1 MNIKTNSHFK
11 QFIRTTV
18 LLLLLAGFQLSAWAD
33 DVTATWDFQNNN
45 PNGIIQSTSF
55 ERTTGTVNSN
65 IDGIALT
72 VDATNGKFAPR
83 TDGDCQIIAT
93 TIIKIPVKTV
103 KDVITV
109 TNYSS
114 DANQYNITYTIG
126 TASGI
131 NAQSYSYTA
140 TASDVETGYA
150 TLTVTASGYIRA
162 ITVTHKDPNSL
173 YNATVTTV
181 EQLKTALNDASGT
194 ASSPYEIFIKN
205 GTYDLGTAYN
215 TQVKDYTHL
224 IGESR
229 DGVIIKNSPAVE
241 GLDKTATL
249 QTGSN
254 VSIKNLTLKCRA
266 PWSAQNAERGV
277 CLWDKG
283 TNNTYENICL
293 DGLQDTYY
301 SNGPEGMTCTFT
313 DCIIRGTVDFICGSG
328 NITFNNCNLQL
339 AVSHGGSA
347 PIIAAPATYS
357 SETAGFVFNDCTID
371 KVPDDY
377 EVGCTN
383 HPATTISNVSDYHLA
398 RAWYAGNGTDR
409 TPRVSFNNT
418 TYNVT
423 PHSEKWA
430 SSIGTA
436 PDTERREFSAET
448 TDVPQLLHYKLDF
461 TKEWAKNN
469 INTSGSASKYD
480 VTSTDDEGVPT
491 LSSYDQNSQYMKFVG
506 YYKNETYGLYYNAYF
521 EVPVKKGKYTI
532 TLGTSDYGGDIKVKM
547 VTATS
552 PNGSDIAT
560 INSKGDKYA
569 SNPQNVVSQTVSVTE
584 DCTLK
589 IINEDN
595 PTNVYYPYFEIQE
608 LETASRTFKDFK
620 IDFRTSQSSEPYY
633 SVILPNDNTLPTGV
647 EISNVAINGN
657 QHGANS
663 VTIKVPVDG
672 PVKFTLGTCQFGDSI
687 TVTDKDGNSLAK
699 IKNSG
704 SCENS
709 VSSLVSATYNNY
721 VTWNYNKE
729 DANVLTFVLNGYLP
743 YFFAEACDY
752 IPQATVT
759 YYNTDGTTVV
769 GSEVVN
775 GGSALAFAYG
785 EANVKV
791 SEGYKFRGWFDKASG
806 GKKIAEGTAVNAD
819 LNLYA
824 VATEIEIADYG
835 KTFVFALNNFDFG
848 VHDVIRNNGGTQNNG
863 HGYDF
868 KTGNGLDFDVAG
880 NAVITVQLCQ
890 YAGEK
895 SNWNVT
901 SEITDGVTITPSQFA
916 ARVSTD
922 AEEMQINY
930 KGPANKITLSS
941 TGQSYIHNI
950 KIENLPL
957 DPADM
962 KIEPDKGIITL
973 KQGETY
979 TLTKGTDFSDKFVDN
994 NYTYKSSNAEIA
1006 TVSEDGTI
1014 TACRDKYGETT
1025 VTVRHENDVT
1035 NRLAA
1040 AEIQFTV
1047 KVISGNGQTNKPVVT
1062 ISNDGTVNVAKVA
1075 ETDDVTFR
1083 YTTDGTVPT
1092 ETSTAVTDGI
1102 ITNDVAQGK
1111 VVKIMAFD
1119 NSAENTKSPSDVVTA
1134 YVNVTGTFTW
1144 EWDKTGTL
1152 QTVPTIEGNVKDI
1165 VDENTKVVIG
1175 AKLNYGS
1182 LTLPKGGT
1190 ATSVTPK
1197 ENAAVVEKHDEEST
1211 ITFNIIPAAGI
1222 AFKPESVQFGAH
1234 ASTTNSGL
1242 MDVYL
1247 KSESNSYTLLEA
1259 ELPSRDDEQIYS
1271 ATDFTTVGGA
1281 AEEWALK
1288 FYIYTLTMKKS
1299 WGFRNIVVSGTF
1311 SGIEYTG
1318 EFHNISVAVEPSAGG
1333 IVSHSPAALKA
1344 VKGKQ
1349 IHFSASPNKG
1359 YKLVEWRN
1367 VDNKDD
1373 VRKDAV
1379 FTITLDSDVSYEA
1392 VFEKLPLISFENNVA
1407 ELTGKVPEPAYINA
1421 DGTFTI
1427 PANTTLYKE
1436 GFSLVAWTDGTKK
1449 YNVGET
1455 YKTFTSDVTLSP
1467 VMRRCD
1473 KDITETSEVVKVR
1486 WPFDQKD
1493 GAPVISDNFSKTNT
1507 FTYTRSVAV
1516 ADTSKIDIPMV
1527 IWGAS
1532 GGESTSKADNNDA
1545 RVNFVKDEAGNE
1557 ARGGQLNN
1565 GIALKIPAVYGMKV
1579 TLKASNKYDKEN
1591 PSSIN
1596 ETYFGG
1602 DSEVNIVFA
1611 HEVSGSL
1618 EADSWTDETSDKYT
1632 LSKKYQ
1638 GNDNFV
1644 HILVENGGT
1653 KAKYGYFQY
1662 LEVEYPVLPDVNV
1675 EGTIVSEKIT
1685 GWEIA
1690 DNAGFETKAVPAS
1703 PNTGKRYKT
1712 GEEVIIKAQAKYGYY
1727 ISGFKAGDTRL
1738 VMTTDSCS
1746 EVGIAIKAQAPY
1758 TVGEETGTVTVEYTR
1773 LPMAKVRLETVDKT
1787 LGTVDFADENI
1798 YENFYYKGDG
1808 FVESYFVAGGKV
1820 IGSSDAADDYV
1831 LEKWVDLADGSKKAE
1846 GASFEIIVPEADKV
1860 TTYQAYFTLGQI
1872 GNVRFDIKQAKLKT
1886 YKLENFEVDDKSTA
1900 PADQNNCRSFYI
1912 PKYHGLFKTYDSAGN
1927 DHGWTLKYWV
1937 SADDTTKIY
1946 KIGTNNS
1953 FTTKNETITL
1963 IPVFEEN
1970 PGGMQN
1976 RLNSPVLTYEFGIGP
1991 DIRAQKL
1998 DLPKNT
2004 DTYLCAPV
2012 YTEVAE
2018 NSVIKG
2024 HTRDVAL
2031 WINTGEKGYVRNS
2044 GFEEWAAI
2052 GPGTTLTIASCAGT
2066 KIEILSYAPISS
2078 TTIDGVVPTE
2088 CQQIGEHEY
2097 IYSYTTQN
2105 PSPRIPIVI
2114 GDDYG
2119 YYKWIKAYTLPANRV
2134 NLHTVSA
2141 NEDQGEITKTEVT
2154 TTNKDREYIT
2164 KLEDGGHSIIQ
2175 GTRVKISF
2183 ERKFGYVFDKIV
2195 DPDKIVNG
2203 EPLAVL
2209 KVNDTAGKIDAN
2221 TTVDMVN
2228 MNDATNVMTVNRNN
2242 DEGNGVISWGKN
2254 DDKHVF
2260 ILRQI
2265 EPTEEEKRN
2274 GKRTRYEVEFEITTH
2289 RNLIFYF
2296 KEKPTYYVTFNPGKY
2311 ATGIAPTAKW
2321 VEEGDEFTIPQ
2332 NHTLYYSGYTLKYWE
2347 DEEAV
2352 KKRYDIGSTYNAP
2365 GTNLR
2370 LFPVFEKNTFSLF
2383 DEDMPDEATARWD
2396 FTHSGGA
2403 PDINYERSSGILVTQ
2418 LKKSDTEF
2426 IDLRIDLDASDRYDE
2441 SGNLIKGKFNN
2452 MSDADRCQINMYSV
2466 MTFPVTKNCDIE
2478 LEATGTISTTSIA
2491 GYVSTNGGYEAG
2503 KKVNVTWSG
2512 NEGTQTVNFMSD
2524 GRYYT
2529 YFAVTYRK
2537 QVIAKPELSSV
2548 SVEGTPLTKEQLNT
2562 LKSEM
2567 SITLDAY
2574 PVKLNPET
2582 GKFVEEK
2589 MDNIAATA
2597 NGTGKVIVTQPTISN
2612 PKAEIRLLSAGDILL
2627 DTYTINFTLKATE
2640 SDKEGA
2646 QTKPQFL
2653 YTEINGVQYRS
2664 TDVEVENMPA
2674 SGYIKVVFDRT
2685 MKSLTLPFTNEE
2697 HHLKETFTAEQGKE
2711 LIFYYWN
2718 IPNAELIYTLPGYM
2732 FVDIYDKSFDGEF
2745 KKHFKTRGT
2754 TKEIV
2759 HKTFDF
2765 IVGEN
2770 GSLDDAIKA
2779 ANADKGT
2786 DRYLIFIPDGEYQL
2800 TGNESLEETYGI
2812 TSDGKWPCDGDGK
2825 AVTKDDMANKYNYQN
2840 GMTQVTRPKVSI
2852 IGQSRE
2858 GVMVWNKPIVEGIG
2872 YTATIHVGGAEDF
2885 YAEDFS
2891 MENRFPY
2898 WSSMGGGSGAGR
2910 AVVLWD
2916 QGKRTTMKNVSMMSW
2931 QDTYYSSNVDTD
2943 YRGYFENCQI
2953 GGVVDWICGNG
2964 NIWFEQCDLV
2974 VRDRSGN
2981 NLAAPSQDANQQ
2993 WGYVF
2998 NYCNIVPEFPLSQTQ
3013 NLKDKTWT
3021 LARPWA
3027 NDQNQSPACTFIHTR
3042 MGVLPKDHGWG
3053 SMGSGALLRFHEN
3066 HTMDAGGT
3074 VLSLGARS
3082 LAACAPAAG
3091 SDDCVMNDSEVA
3103 KYTIENVLGGS
3114 DSFTPKERTM
3124 QIDAQSGDNKLHD
3137 VVNTSPWDDQIET
3150 DDDRLTWN
3158 PHPNALCYFIFKLEN
3173 GKWNY
3178 KTNITETS
3186 ISLDQLSLGT
3196 GTYCVRAANQYG
3208 GLGAPTKSVDYQE
3221 VKRYS
3226 LTIAQLGNL
3235 KVDGVPYGWSTIC
3248 LPYNARVPEGVKVY
3262 AATAHNE
3269 NDEAKD
3275 VRDYYM
3281 TLTETD
3287 YLNKDKGYIVY
3298 GPAGDY
3304 LFKATSRIGTKPT
3317 ILRGNSSDYP
3327 VSSINNSC
3335 YILANKTYGLGFYK
3349 FTGTEL
3355 KPYRAWLPADKVV
3368 SDVNIG
3374 LSSGAKGIRFVFGDN
3389 TDLPTGILNSLYG
3402 KPGDGDENQLYNI
3415 SGQRVKNPASR
3426 GIYIRRG
3433 QGKVVM
3439 GK

>member
-1 MNIKTNSHFK
+1 MNIKTNGHFK
-11 QFIRTTV
+11 HLLHTV
-18 LLLLLAGFQLSAWAD
+18 LLFVMMGWTLSAYAEDKVIFSLTSPIGPTRELIAGESADLEATIKGGTAIVRNGHASSNAKMVTNNAVNLAGSGNSYLMISLSSSCILEGDVITITSNQTGKTNTFITAITEKSGGDTIAFPHTVTKETTFICSKDLYLRKKGANTISSVTITRPSKTIESCDAKWDWKNNVPSTVEGFTASSEIKTIDSNVGGIYLLADAQKGQIKANGDNLYMASGTELRIPVYNGGIIEFYFHAYDSTWTKAHINGSTDGLTAQTVSYAITDADLERGYVSLSASATVYLYSVTLKHRLFRDFSLELSTVSGSGPFFPKTETEGTYYLSIDSNNNATHSTTEPAIHNGKFVFNRYNDDQHGYADMVAEIPVVPGRYTITIGNCQFGGGLYNITSADGAISTSINAKAANNCYEKSNGETTNKTSVIVDVRKSTTLSINHSGTTYTPYFSMSRTELPEGEVVNVTVTPDGSGTVKGAGDKYPNGSTVTLTAIPEYGYEFVKWMDGDTELSTANPYSFTMGAQALSYTAVFQTVTMYDVKLKSNPDKAGILSSAHTKYAPGVSVTVTEKPNTGYEFKNWTDENGNVLSTSSNYTFTMPEKAITLTANYEIKFKVTFEKGEAGGKAPPTLYISNNGTSTFTVPVNTSLYKEGYTLTGWTDGVNTYSIGQEVTVTKDLTLTPVFTPNTVQLSD
-33 DVTATWDFQNNN
+33 LTEETTVTWQFGEG
-45 PNGIIQSTSF
+45 NGAPSVNFRSSGGDGTMGYIVNQIKVNGST
-55 ERTTGTVNSN
+55 
-65 IDGIALT
+65 IDIPVAI
-72 VDATNGKFAPR
+72 DATNGLLNNSGRNDQWAQINTGTVLTVPSFKNTIVKFGSYQKA
-83 TDGDCQIIAT
+83 TKTTVDGQAVTTTEEKNPFYHTAT
-93 TIIKIPVKTV
+93 ITSEAATIKIDV
-103 KDVITV
+103 KDDI
-109 TNYSS
+109 
-114 DANQYNITYTIG
+114 
-126 TASGI
+126 
-131 NAQSYSYTA
+131 
-140 TASDVETGYA
+140 
-150 TLTVTASGYIRA
+150 GYI
-162 ITVTHKDPNSL
+162 
-173 YNATVTTV
+173 
-181 EQLKTALNDASGT
+181 
-194 ASSPYEIFIKN
+194 
-205 GTYDLGTAYN
+205 
-215 TQVKDYTHL
+215 
-224 IGESR
+224 
-229 DGVIIKNSPAVE
+229 
-241 GLDKTATL
+241 
-249 QTGSN
+249 
-254 VSIKNLTLKCRA
+254 
-266 PWSAQNAERGV
+266 
-277 CLWDKG
+277 
-283 TNNTYENICL
+283 
-293 DGLQDTYY
+293 
-301 SNGPEGMTCTFT
+301 
-313 DCIIRGTVDFICGSG
+313 
-328 NITFNNCNLQL
+328 
-339 AVSHGGSA
+339 
-347 PIIAAPATYS
+347 
-357 SETAGFVFNDCTID
+357 
-371 KVPDDY
+371 
-377 EVGCTN
+377 
-383 HPATTISNVSDYHLA
+383 
-398 RAWYAGNGTDR
+398 
-409 TPRVSFNNT
+409 
-418 TYNVT
+418 
-423 PHSEKWA
+423 
-430 SSIGTA
+430 
-436 PDTERREFSAET
+436 
-448 TDVPQLLHYKLDF
+448 
-461 TKEWAKNN
+461 
-469 INTSGSASKYD
+469 
-480 VTSTDDEGVPT
+480 
-491 LSSYDQNSQYMKFVG
+491 
-506 YYKNETYGLYYNAYF
+506 
-521 EVPVKKGKYTI
+521 
-532 TLGTSDYGGDIKVKM
+532 
-547 VTATS
+547 
-552 PNGSDIAT
+552 
-560 INSKGDKYA
+560 
-569 SNPQNVVSQTVSVTE
+569 
-584 DCTLK
+584 
-589 IINEDN
+589 
-595 PTNVYYPYFEIQE
+595 
-608 LETASRTFKDFK
+608 
-620 IDFRTSQSSEPYY
+620 
-633 SVILPNDNTLPTGV
+633 
-647 EISNVAINGN
+647 
-657 QHGANS
+657 NS
-663 VTIKVPVDG
+663 VT
-672 PVKFTLGTCQFGDSI
+672 
-687 TVTDKDGNSLAK
+687 
-699 IKNSG
+699 
-704 SCENS
+704 
-709 VSSLVSATYNNY
+709 
-721 VTWNYNKE
+721 
-729 DANVLTFVLNGYLP
+729 
-743 YFFAEACDY
+743 
-752 IPQATVT
+752 VT
-759 YYNTDGTTVV
+759 YPAQKKPSD
-769 GSEVVN
+769 
-775 GGSALAFAYG
+775 L
-785 EANVKV
+785 KV
-791 SEGYKFRGWFDKASG
+791 AI
-806 GKKIAEGTAVNAD
+806 GKEN
-819 LNLYA
+819 
-824 VATEIEIADYG
+824 
-835 KTFVFALNNFDFG
+835 
-848 VHDVIRNNGGTQNNG
+848 
-863 HGYDF
+863 
-868 KTGNGLDFDVAG
+868 
-880 NAVITVQLCQ
+880 
-890 YAGEK
+890 
-895 SNWNVT
+895 
-901 SEITDGVTITPSQFA
+901 
-916 ARVSTD
+916 
-922 AEEMQINY
+922 
-930 KGPANKITLSS
+930 ITL
-941 TGQSYIHNI
+941 N
-950 KIENLPL
+950 
-957 DPADM
+957 
-962 KIEPDKGIITL
+962 KG
-973 KQGETY
+973 GDTY
-979 TLTKGTDFSDKFVDN
+979 TLTPDVDY
-994 NYTYKSSNAEIA
+994 YTSSTGAMTFESSIPGVA
-1006 TVSEDGTI
+1006 TVDENGVITPLEYGKTTI
-1014 TACRDKYGETT
+1014 T
-1025 VTVRHENDVT
+1025 VRQVGDSNY
-1035 NRLAA
+1035 ASGS
-1040 AEIQFTV
+1040 ISYTV
-1047 KVISGNGQTNKPVVT
+1047 KVISAAGQTEKPEVT
-1062 ISNDGTVNVAKVA
+1062 IGKNGTVTITAVENATV
-1075 ETDDVTFR
+1075 R
-1083 YTTDGTVPT
+1083 YTTDGSSPS
-1092 ETSTAVTDGI
+1092 ESSTLYSEPFSAE
-1102 ITNDVAQGK
+1102 GK
-1111 VVKIMAFD
+1111 VVKVVAYLD
-1119 NSAENTKSPSDVVTA
+1119 DKSPSDIVTA

-1144 EWDKTGTL
+1144 KWNTTGVL
-1152 QTVPTIEGNVKDI
+1152 QTSPIIEGNVADI
-1165 VDENTKVVIG
+1165 IDENTKVVIG
-1175 AKLNYGS
+1175 KKLTQGAETVNG
-1182 LTLPKGGT
+1182 KGT
-1190 ATSVTPK
+1190 VTVKPTDGI
-1197 ENAAVVEKHDEEST
+1197 AVTEVDEEST

-1222 AFKPESVQFGAH
+1222 AFKPSSVSFDAVRI
-1234 ASTTNSGL
+1234 STGSGF

-1247 KSESNSYTLLEA
+1247 KNENNNYTLLKKS
-1259 ELPSRDDEQIYS
+1259 LPNLDNLTSYNNDSFKAIEGM
-1271 ATDFTTVGGA
+1271 TDISTIPAA
-1281 AEEWALK
+1281 AEEWSLK
-1288 FYIYTLTMKKS
+1288 YYIYTLTKEKA
-1299 WGFRNIVVSGTF
+1299 WGFSNIVVSGTF
-1311 SGIEYTG
+1311 TGVEYDG
-1318 EFHNISVAVEPSAGG
+1318 VFYKISATAEPAEGG
-1333 IVSHSPAALKA
+1333 TVTHAPAAGKA
-1344 VKGKQ
+1344 QPGKKVTF
-1349 IHFSASPNKG
+1349 HASPNKG
-1359 YKLVEWRN
+1359 YRFVKWSDFEGEEAARTTEKFSVESL
-1367 VDNKDD
+1367 NKD
-1373 VRKDAV
+1373 
-1379 FTITLDSDVSYEA
+1379 LSYEA
-1392 VFEKLPLISFENNVA
+1392 VFEKLPLITFVNNQT
-1407 ELTGKVPEPAYINA
+1407 ETLEGTVPDAAYTNA
-1421 DGTFTI
+1421 DHKFTI
-1427 PANTTLYKE
+1427 PKNTTLYYE
-1436 GFSLVAWTDGTKK
+1436 GYALTAWTDGTNT
-1449 YNVGET
+1449 YTVGET
-1455 YKTFTSDVTLSP
+1455 YTFTEDVTLKP
-1467 VMRRCD
+1467 VLTKSD
-1473 KDITETSEVVKVR
+1473 KAITDTDTKLVAT
-1486 WPFDQKD
+1486 WYFDKKD
-1493 GAPVISDNFSKTNT
+1493 GAPILSWNGSDYVFN
-1507 FTYTRSVAV
+1507 YTKSVTV
-1516 ADTSKIDIPMV
+1516 GETKIDLKMKMT
-1527 IWGAS
+1527 GA
-1532 GGESTSKADNNDA
+1532 KADNDDA
-1545 RVNFVKDEAGNE
+1545 RVNFVTDANGNE

-1565 GIALKIPAVYGMKV
+1565 GMTLTIPAVYGMTVKMQAS
-1579 TLKASNKYDKEN
+1579 LKKDFGNDGKST
-1591 PSSIN
+1591 PN
-1596 ETYFGG
+1596 ETYFQNVPNNGK
-1602 DSEVNIVFA
+1602 VA
-1611 HEVSGSL
+1611 
-1618 EADSWTDETSDKYT
+1618 T
-1632 LSKKYQ
+1632 LSFT
-1638 GNDNFV
+1638 D
-1644 HILVENGGT
+1644 GGT
-1653 KAKYGYFQY
+1653 TTEATGEKDVKDRVLTFTYKGDATKLTVKVDNAGSVGTYGYFQY
-1662 LEVEYPVLPDVNV
+1662 LEVTYPVLPDVKTENLITSTPLLT
-1675 EGTIVSEKIT
+1675 EREKA
-1685 GWEIA
+1685 E
-1690 DNAGFETKAVPAS
+1690 NAGTTEKTKPNANG
-1703 PNTGKRYKT
+1703 NTGNRYKP
-1712 GEEVIIKAQAKYGYY
+1712 GAQVTITANAAYGYY
-1727 ISGFKAGDTRL
+1727 ITAFKDGETPL
-1738 VMTTDSCS
+1738 EMTKDSDKPTTATAS
-1746 EVGIAIKAQAPY
+1746 Y
-1758 TVGEETGTVTVEYTR
+1758 TVKETTGTITVEYTR
-1773 LPMAKVRLETVDKT
+1773 LPMAKVRLETADKK
-1787 LGTVDFADENI
+1787 LGTVDFNQVDI
-1798 YENFYYKGDG
+1798 HSNFYEKGEG
-1808 FVESYFVAGGKV
+1808 YVQSWFVAESTV
-1820 IGSSDAADDYV
+1820 TGSSDAADDYV
-1831 LEKWVDLADGSKKAE
+1831 LEKWLKADNNTQVGTGPTQSITVPAAE
-1846 GASFEIIVPEADKV
+1846 GAV
-1860 TTYQAYFTLGQI
+1860 TYHAYFTLGKS
-1872 GNVRFDIKQAKLKT
+1872 GNVVFDVANAKLLKNG
-1886 YKLENFEVDDKSTA
+1886 KLTAFSVDSNSTWPEN
-1900 PADQNNCRSFYI
+1900 QNNCRSFYI

-1927 DHGWTLKYWV
+1927 GHGWTLTYWMD
-1937 SADDTTKIY
+1937 SIDSTRYET
-1946 KIGTNNS
+1946 GTNNS
-1953 FTTKNETITL
+1953 FLNEGETITL

-1991 DIRAQKL
+1991 GIRAQKL

-2119 YYKWIKAYTLPANRV
+2119 YYKWIKASTLPANRV
-2134 NLHTVSA
+2134 SLHTVSA
-2141 NEDQGEITKTEVT
+2141 NEDQGEITKTEVIT
-2154 TTNKDREYIT
+2154 SNKDREYIT

-2175 GTRVKISF
+2175 GTRVKVSF

-2209 KVNDTAGKIDAN
+2209 KVNDTAGKIDES

-2228 MNDATNVMTVNRNN
+2228 MNDAKDVMRVNRNN
-2242 DEGNGVISWGKN
+2242 DDENGVISWGKN
-2254 DDKHVF
+2254 DDDHVF

-2537 QVIAKPELSSV
+2537 QVIAKPELV

-2872 YTATIHVGGAEDF
+2872 YTATIHVARAEDF

-2931 QDTYYSSNVDTD
+2931 QDTYYSSNVDTN

-2964 NIWFEQCDLV
+2964 NIWFEKCDIV

-2981 NLAAPSQDANQQ
+2981 NLAAPSQNVNQQ

-2998 NYCNIVPEFPLSQTQ
+2998 NECNIVPEFPLSQTQ

-3021 LARPWA
+3021 LARPWV
-3027 NDQNQSPACTFIHTR
+3027 NSQEQSPACTFIHTK

-3053 SMGSGALLRFHEN
+3053 SMGSGAILRFHEN

-3074 VLSLGARS
+3074 VLSLGPRS

-3124 QIDAQSGDNKLHD
+3124 QIDALSGDNKLHD
-3137 VVNTSPWDDQIET
+3137 VVNSEQWDDQIET

-3269 NDEAKD
+3269 NNEAQD

-3402 KPGDGDENQLYNI
+3402 KPGDGDEEQLYNI